1 MGFNGVCIN
10 LPYVVL
16 EQKALY
22 AILNCNL
29 LICIDYLY
37 GQSNLIKGVIL
48 FQEVGLYIS
57 THDFTH
63 VS

>member
-22 AILNCNL
+22 AILNSNL
-29 LICIDYLY
+29 LICIDYLH

-48 FQEVGLYIS
+48 FQEVGLCIS
-57 THDFTH
+57 THDFTQ